1 MTTYLFALSLIV
13 TSVVFFTSQTEQ
25 SRVVTIQRPIMIT
38 QERKTPA
45 YFVYQQAQKLLQKK
59 IESKNIPSTYLSSLS
74 LSPPQVTIQT
84 TEMKINKKE
93 LLAKSAPANVQVA
106 TIIKPAIDVPKT
118 LTYQQVFGTP
128 APIEPAARQP
138 NQATTL
144 SPSKKWATIR
154 GKFEL
159 IEGVGIVNHYIELKR
174 VEEGQIRE
182 VGYIDL
188 KAGVYTIE
196 IESPNGYLI
205 AQIKDQNGSLVGE
218 DRERL
223 INLQSR
229 GAFFEG
235 PFIRVGR
242 PETIAAN
249 PAPGTS
255 YDSSSRLA
263 ALGKSNKTAMASRG
277 ISVSLFDNQNV
288 LAKPND
294 VFTNISKYSTTISRV
309 FDPSRIYR
317 DIVSLRQTGDKT
329 ETAMFT
335 SKWLSGVTEYISD
348 VQKIEFMSKNGPVII
363 GRVLVDGK
371 AVANAQIQI
380 DSLTSVA
387 PIYFDQF
394 MIPSFSQNGTSENG
408 YFMFLGLEPNNYHIV
423 ASKQNVALGSQLFIA
438 ENEMVGFQ
446 NISSFSAPRFKLIR
460 TFDAFT
466 SAVISTDISTA
477 ESEEAIE
484 NVAGTVSF
492 KTYVESSLGEFL
504 ARAAGSSRSYIPV
517 RYVQNTKQEYVHI
530 PMIQE
535 SWLLAVKNH
544 KQIEEK
550 EDAGTIIGFVADLI
564 YDAYLV
570 SDNYNKND
578 IVFFNSLGHVV
589 IEPTAGGGFILFN
602 VPTGARELIL
612 QEKNSDRIYSQVFN
626 VLDQQVSVSHFSGD

>member
-45 YFVYQQAQKLLQKK
+45 YFVYQQAQKLQQKK
-59 IESKNIPSTYLSSLS
+59 IESKNTPSTYLSSLS

-84 TEMKINKKE
+84 AEMKINKKE
-93 LLAKSAPANVQVA
+93 WQAKSAPTNVQVA
-106 TIIKPAIDVPKT
+106 MIVKPAIDVPKT
-118 LTYQQVFGTP
+118 LTYQQVFGTS
-128 APIEPAARQP
+128 APIEPAPEQP
-138 NQATTL
+138 NQATSL

-182 VGYIDL
+182 VGHIDL

-249 PAPGTS
+249 PALGTS

-263 ALGKSNKTAMASRG
+263 ALGKSNKTATASQG

-288 LAKPND
+288 LVKPYD

-335 SKWLSGVTEYISD
+335 TKWLSGVTEYISD
-348 VQKIEFMSKNGPVII
+348 VQKIEFMTKNGPVII

-371 AVANAQIQI
+371 AVANAQVQI
-380 DSLTSVA
+380 DSLAGVA

-394 MIPSFSQNGTSENG
+394 MIPSFSQDGTSENG

-423 ASKQNVALGSQLFIA
+423 ASKQNVALGSQLFVA

-446 NISSFSAPRFKLIR
+446 NISGLSAPRFKLIR

-466 SAVISTDISTA
+466 SGVISTDISTA
-477 ESEEAIE
+477 EFEEAIE

-504 ARAAGSSRSYIPV
+504 ARAAGSRIYVPV

-535 SWLLAVKNH
+535 NWLLAVRNH
-544 KQIEEK
+544 NKIEEK
-550 EDAGTIIGFVADLI
+550 ENVGTIIGFVTDLT

-570 SDNYNKND
+570 SDDYNKND
-578 IVFFNSLGHVV
+578 IVFFNSLGHIVG
-589 IEPTAGGGFILFN
+589 EPTVGGGFILFN
-602 VPTGARELIL
+602 VPTGTRELIL

>member
-1 MTTYLFALSLIV
+1 MTTYLIALSLIV
-13 TSVVFFTSQTEQ
+13 TSVIFFTSKTEQ

-45 YFVYQQAQKLLQKK
+45 YFVYQQAQKLQQKK
-59 IESKNIPSTYLSSLS
+59 IDSKNSPTTYLSSLS
-74 LSPPQVTIQT
+74 VSPPQAIIHAA
-84 TEMKINKKE
+84 EMKFSKKE
-93 LLAKSAPANVQVA
+93 LQAATSSPTVQVA
-106 TIIKPAIDVPKT
+106 AIANPIGDAPKT

-128 APIEPAARQP
+128 APIEKAVQQP

-159 IEGVGIVNHYIELKR
+159 IEGVGIINHYIELKR

-182 VGYIDL
+182 VGHIDL
-188 KAGVYTIE
+188 KEGLYTID

-205 AQIKDQNGSLVGE
+205 AQIKDQNGGLVGE

-229 GAFFEG
+229 GGFFEG

-249 PAPGTS
+249 PSFGTS

-263 ALGKSNKTAMASRG
+263 VLGKSNKASTAAQQ

-309 FDPSRIYR
+309 FDPSRIYK
-317 DIVSLRQTGDKT
+317 DIVSLRQTGDKS

-335 SKWLSGVTEYISD
+335 TKWLSGVTEYISD

-363 GRVLVDGK
+363 GRVLVDGNPI
-371 AVANAQIQI
+371 ANSQVQI
-380 DSLTSVA
+380 DSLASVA

-394 MIPSFSQNGTSENG
+394 MIPSFSQNATSENG

-423 ASKQNVALGSQLFIA
+423 ATKQNVVLGSQLFIA
-438 ENEMVGFQ
+438 EPEMVAFQ
-446 NISSFSAPRFKLIR
+446 NISSRGTPRFKLVR

-466 SAVISTDISTA
+466 SAAISTDISTA
-477 ESEEAIE
+477 EFEEAIE
-484 NVAGTVSF
+484 NATGTISF
-492 KTYVESSLGEFL
+492 KSYAEASVGEFL
-504 ARAAGSSRSYIPV
+504 TRASGSRAYVPV
-517 RYVQNTKQEYVHI
+517 RYIQNTRQDYIHI

-535 SWLLAVKNH
+535 NWLLAVKNH
-544 KQIEEK
+544 NKIEEK
-550 EDAGTIIGFVADLI
+550 MDAGTIIGFVTDLT
-564 YDAYLV
+564 YDVFLV
-570 SDNYNKND
+570 SEDYNKND
-578 IVFFNSLGHVV
+578 IVFFNSSGHIVT
-589 IEPTAGGGFILFN
+589 EPEIGGGFILFN
-602 VPTGARELIL
+602 VPAGARELIL
-612 QEKNSDRIYSQVFN
+612 QEKISDRIYSQVFN
-626 VLDQQVSVSHFSGD
+626 VLDQQVSVAHFSAD